1 MLFSQDLVDEI
12 VDIVEDENIKSQS
25 GGFSSENFAV
35 LSVLS
40 NDEFIEVQEFKTKPN
55 EPVTFEIGDWVNS
68 EGETL
73 EVSDIELHI
82 ITDEDEFVETPEI
95 SDAGIFTIPAELVK
109 GELIVSLKASSG
121 DIEVESESV
130 LVNADN

>member
-1 MLFSQDLVDEI
+1 MVNPAR
-12 VDIVEDENIKSQS
+12 NIHSN
-25 GGFSSENFAV
+25 ENFAV
-35 LSVLS
+35 LSVVS

-68 EGETL
+68 EGDTL

-95 SDAGIFTIPAELVK
+95 SEDGIFTIPAELVK

-130 LVNADN
+130 LVNADVNADN